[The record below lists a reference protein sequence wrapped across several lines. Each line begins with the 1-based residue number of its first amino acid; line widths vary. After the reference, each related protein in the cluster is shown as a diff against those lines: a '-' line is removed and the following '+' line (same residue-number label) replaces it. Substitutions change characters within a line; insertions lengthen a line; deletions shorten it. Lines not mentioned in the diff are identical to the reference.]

1 MFKVFGALLVI
12 GGCGY
17 GGFSIGRRYRLRTE
31 TLCGLQNGLNLLE
44 TEISYSSTPLPL
56 ALYRTG
62 EKLSHGSAALFLHAA
77 RLLLSK
83 EVVNAGKAWEEGIKA
98 LQQHIPVLKE
108 EVNILT
114 VFGQSLGNSAKQEQ
128 LKNIE
133 ITREQLRIIEKQ
145 ALEDKLKYE
154 RMWQYLGFCLGAVI
168 VLILL

>member
-1 MFKVFGALLVI
+1 MFKVFGALCII

-17 GGFSIGRRYRLRTE
+17 GGFRIGREYRLRVE
-31 TLCGLQNGLNLLE
+31 TLRGLQNGLNLLE

-56 ALYRTG
+56 ALYRIG
-62 EKLSHGSAALFLHAA
+62 EKLSHGSALLFLHAA

-83 EVVNAGKAWEEGIKA
+83 EVVNAGKAWEDGIKV
-98 LQQHIPVLKE
+98 LQQHVRMSKE
-108 EVNILT
+108 EINILS

-133 ITREQLRIIEKQ
+133 LTREQLSIIEKQ
-145 ALEDKLKYE
+145 ALEARLKYE